1 MKYENVVMPEL
12 LIARALAKTSSIRFG
27 CAPVCLQ
34 QHHPAQV
41 AGRLAQLDHMSGGR
55 LNLCFGAGSVTAD
68 LEMFGVDPRNNS
80 KMVVESLEMIL
91 HLWQNAPPTIW
102 MESFGK
108 FIWRRTLMMKP

>member
-1 MKYENVVMPEL
+1 MFIMPFHPPTKPLAKSYEEDLEL
-12 LIARALAKTSSIRFG
+12 IVIAERALAETSSIRFG

-68 LEMFGVDPRNNS
+68 LEMFGVDRRNNS

-91 HLWQNAPPTIW
+91 HLWQNVPPTIW
-102 MESFGK
+102 M
-108 FIWRRTLMMKP
+108 